1 METLLCILIANIC
14 LNPLIFWLIVILVTA
29 VIEGM
34 TVSLTSIWFTF
45 GALCAAIAYLCAC
58 SFTAQIVVFL
68 VVSLLSLILSF
79 KFRPIRNFLSHQVI
93 STNYEASVGQTAL
106 VIKEVSSQ
114 PGAVVGQIKIKQQ
127 VWSAVA
133 RSKAGQIQCFAPG
146 TLVKVVA
153 IKGVHAIVDTLDDK

>member
-1 METLLCILIANIC
+1 METLLCVLIENIR
-14 LNPLIFWLIVILVTA
+14 LNLLIFWLAVILLTA
-29 VIEGM
+29 LIEGM

-45 GALCAAIAYLCAC
+45 GALCAAIAYWCGC

-68 VVSLLSLILSF
+68 VVSLSSLILSF
-79 KFRPIRNFLSHQVI
+79 KFRPIRKFLSHQVI
-93 STNYEASVGQTAL
+93 ATNYEASVGQTAL